1 MIFDSSFGIVRVVT
15 VTALAYLALLVVLRL
30 GGKRTLS
37 KLNAF
42 DLVVTVALGSTLA
55 TIALSSDVAL
65 VEGVV
70 AFVVLAVAQFAV
82 AGASSRWP
90 RARRMVKAEPV
101 LVLTDGRLVHD
112 ALLRERLTPGEVH
125 QAVRSTG
132 TGSLEHIAAVV
143 LETDGTL
150 SVIPSSALGSA
161 SALVD
166 VGWTGG

>member
-1 MIFDSSFGIVRVVT
+1 MIFDSSYGIVRVVT
-15 VTALAYLALLVVLRL
+15 VTVLAYVALVVVLRL

-70 AFVVLAVAQFAV
+70 AFVVLAAAQYLV
-82 AGASSRWP
+82 AGASSRWS

-101 LVLTDGRLVHD
+101 LVLDEGQLVHD
-112 ALLRERLTPGEVH
+112 ALVRERLTPGEVH

-132 TGSLEHIAAVV
+132 TGALADVAAVV

-150 SVIPSSALGSA
+150 SVISADALGSA

-166 VGWTGG
+166 VGGTGA